1 MENYG
6 FLSILPPTLSIA
18 LAVYTRNIVFS
29 LASGALSGALIIAN
43 FNPFM
48 AFAEIL
54 EDHVFVQLAIPSNN
68 QVMIVMFTI
77 GGFIH
82 MLDKSG
88 GSRAFAGVMVKF
100 IGSPVKAQ
108 IAAWVTGLSVFF
120 TDSGNALIVG
130 PLFKPVFAELKICR
144 EKLAYIID
152 TTAAPLCILIPFVG
166 WGV

>member
-88 GSRAFAGVMVKF
+88 P
-100 IGSPVKAQ
+100 IYQ
-108 IAAWVTGLSVFF
+108 
-120 TDSGNALIVG
+120 
-130 PLFKPVFAELKICR
+130 
-144 EKLAYIID
+144 AY
-152 TTAAPLCILIPFVG
+152 V
-166 WGV
+166 